1 MFIVR
6 ECFKNGDF
14 YDRATAE
21 TMVEAVQKIDDFV
34 GGIFEIIDGKFY
46 GKPNTCEA
54 CKVGW
59 RVIRK

>member
-21 TMVEAVQKIDDFV
+21 TMVEAVQKIDAFV

-46 GKPNTCEA
+46 GRPNA
-54 CKVGW
+54 CGACRTGY